1 MQRLVCLICN
11 TRDVPELAKAALPCE
26 RVRLMQRLVKVVGLE
41 LSDFKGSEID
51 TGKVWSYM
59 VR

>member
-41 LSDFKGSEID
+41 LSDFKGPEID
-51 TGKVWSYM
+51 TGKVWS
-59 VR
+59 